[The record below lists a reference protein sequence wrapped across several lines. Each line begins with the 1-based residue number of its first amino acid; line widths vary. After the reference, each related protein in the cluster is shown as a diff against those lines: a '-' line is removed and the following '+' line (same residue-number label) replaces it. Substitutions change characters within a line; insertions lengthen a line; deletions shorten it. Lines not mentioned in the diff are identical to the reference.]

1 MGLLKMFSSKE
12 ENPFFTKLKKLNSK
26 QNFAHRIERAF
37 FLGGVVY
44 TNKNYENLVNAIS
57 SNELGIFLENNAYDT
72 QRDNIEL
79 YWMADDTGQ
88 AKILVILDPLE
99 LYDKEEILNTIPST
113 DSFLD
118 GIITK
123 QQIYPNP

>member
-1 MGLLKMFSSKE
+1 MGLLNIFGSKQ

-44 TNKNYENLVNAIS
+44 TAKNYDNLINAIS
-57 SNELGIFLENNAYDT
+57 SNELGIFLENNTYDT

-79 YWMADDTGQ
+79 YWLEDDGHQ

-99 LYDKEEILNTIPST
+99 LYGKEEILNTIPST
-113 DSFLD
+113 VDFL
-118 GIITK
+118 GSVFKK
-123 QQIYPNP
+123 QQIYPNS